1 MTLGLHERSALLSS
15 GFLWHYADMEREYL
29 TAAQAAKKLQL
40 DPRTV
45 RRWLNEGKLPGRRL
59 GDTWRI
65 VDSELREFMLGK
77 KPPAMEER
85 PATRRRKTG
94 KAGD

>member
-1 MTLGLHERSALLSS
+1 
-15 GFLWHYADMEREYL
+15 MEREYL

-77 KPPAMEER
+77 KPPASEAA
-85 PATRRRKTG
+85 PAAGRRAKGR
-94 KAGD
+94 

>member
-1 MTLGLHERSALLSS
+1 LE
-15 GFLWHYADMEREYL
+15 GFLWHHADMEREYL

-59 GDTWRI
+59 GGKEWRI

-94 KAGD
+94 